1 MFSVTK
7 WLFFVLTG
15 IIHLSTASLP
25 IPENKSA
32 KPFLVQ
38 ADTSNAWYRLPTNTI
53 PESYDITLTTNIH
66 NGVKEF
72 EGIVKIV
79 LQTSELDQNNNITLH
94 QRNLTIGEITLSKL
108 SDGSVIT
115 TTEKDYDP
123 VTEKL
128 AIHTQ
133 NFLEKNTRYI
143 LTIKYNGVLRAD
155 EHGFY
160 ESWYKNENGQIKWL
174 ATTQFEQSDARHGF
188 PCYDE
193 PHLKAKFT
201 ITMIHGAKPY
211 HAISNMPQSSFSE
224 M

>member
-7 WLFFVLTG
+7 WLFLSLTVLIQLT
-15 IIHLSTASLP
+15 IATLP
-25 IPENKSA
+25 IPENKVTQ
-32 KPFLVQ
+32 PFVIQ

-53 PESYDITLTTNIH
+53 PKSYDITLTTNIH

-72 EGIVKIV
+72 DGVVKII
-79 LQTSELDQNNNITLH
+79 LETSDLAENNNITLH
-94 QRNLTIGEITLSKL
+94 HRKLTIGEITLSKL
-108 SDGSVIT
+108 ATPNVPIST
-115 TTEKDYDP
+115 TNDYDK

-128 AIHTQ
+128 TIFTTT
-133 NFLEKNTRYI
+133 FLDIKTSYV
-143 LTIKYNGVLRAD
+143 LTIKYNGTLSTN

-201 ITMIHGAKPY
+201 ITMIHGGKPY
-211 HAISNMPQSSFSE
+211 HALSNMPIISSTE
-224 M
+224 R